1 MTLPTPILFCIFN
14 RPALTRQVF
23 EAIRHQRPQTLLV
36 VQDGPRADRKG
47 EADLVA
53 ETRRI
58 LEEVDWDCD
67 VRTNF
72 ANENLGCKQRMASGI
87 SWGFDQ
93 FERLII
99 LEDDCLPS
107 ESFFGFSESLLNR
120 FDENERVMMISGDNF
135 LPKSHSPHSYY
146 FSKWTHI
153 WGWASWRRA
162 WRKFDLEMSDWPD
175 VRESAWLESLC
186 CDEAELEHWN
196 SIFDR
201 QHAGLID
208 TWDYSWMYN
217 CWRHNG
223 LTVLPHRNLVTNIG
237 FGDSATHTLDVASP
251 LANMPRRE
259 MGPLLHPAQAI
270 RNVDAD
276 AYSWSQVFKPRP
288 MLESFRPSKTANW
301 RNWWHRIRRA
311 AS

>member
-1 MTLPTPILFCIFN
+1 MALQTPVLFCIFN
-14 RPALTRQVF
+14 RPELTRQVF
-23 EAIRHQRPQTLLV
+23 AAIRRQRPKALLV
-36 VQDGPRADRKG
+36 VQDGPRPDREG
-47 EADLVA
+47 EAELVA
-53 ETRRI
+53 KARRVV
-58 LEEVDWDCD
+58 EEVDWDCE
-67 VRTNF
+67 VRTHF
-72 ANENLGCKQRMASGI
+72 ADENLGCKRRMATGI
-87 SWGFDQ
+87 SWGFEL

-107 ESFFGFSESLLNR
+107 DSFFGYCDSLLNR
-120 FDENERVMMISGDNF
+120 FDENENVMMISGNNF

-162 WRKFDLEMSDWPD
+162 WRKFDVEMSDWAT
-175 VRESAWLESLC
+175 VRELNWLDSLC

-208 TWDYSWMYN
+208 TWDFSWMYN
-217 CWRHNG
+217 CWRQHG

-237 FGDSATHTLDVASP
+237 FGDSATHTIDASSP
-251 LANMPRRE
+251 LANMPRFE
-259 MGPLLHPAQAI
+259 LGPLLHPAQVT
-270 RNVDAD
+270 RNVIAD
-276 AYSWSQVFKPRP
+276 AISWNQIFKPKP
-288 MLESFRPSKTANW
+288 NLESNARSKDAHRW
-301 RNWWHRIRRA
+301 NWWPRTRRA